1 MSAHSA
7 APIAAEIAIAKTV
20 FERTRELLSD
30 DDPDFVAI
38 VENETN
44 VLDLLRGL
52 VRRSRRAEAEAD
64 AIDYMLKELSS
75 ELKERKERHIHRS
88 EELRRI
94 VRRAMED
101 LQLRKIDA
109 PDFTCSISVP
119 SHGAL
124 EIADPEAVPL
134 EFCRVKKEPDKIRI
148 RELLDGGL
156 QPNWASYGPARPR
169 LTIRTR

>member
-1 MSAHSA
+1 MSTHPA
-7 APIAAEIAIAKTV
+7 APIAAEVAIAKTV
-20 FERTRELLSD
+20 FERIRELLSD

-38 VENETN
+38 VESETN

-64 AIDYMLKELSS
+64 AIDHMLKELSS
-75 ELKERKERHIHRS
+75 ELKERKERHVHRS

-94 VRRAMED
+94 VRYAMEE

-109 PDFTCSISVP
+109 PDFSATLSMP
-119 SHGAL
+119 AHGPL
-124 EIADPEAVPL
+124 EVDDAAVPL
-134 EFCRVKKEPDKIRI
+134 EFCRVVKTPDKIRI

-169 LTIRTR
+169 LTIRIR